1 MKRLLALALLLG
13 PALFARSA
21 ETIYF
26 RAVMLPSNEVPPI
39 DIQASGAATIRA
51 HVVRDDNGQIA
62 DGSVDFLVDYAFP
75 GAVTFTGLH
84 IHNGAA
90 GVNGPVTVNTGLSPT
105 NPVVDAGGRGS
116 IVRQAQVR
124 ATDAAALATLRGMVE
139 NPAGFY
145 ANLHTTDFP
154 GGVIRGQL
162 QRAEAHVFMGVMSPR
177 NEVPALDLDASG
189 VSHVL
194 VLVTRDAAGA
204 PTSAQMIFDT
214 NYRFPGQVTFTGY
227 HIHTGP
233 AGVNGPVI
241 FNTGIAAGAASVQSE
256 LSGVGNVNRPV
267 EVNLAQPAQAQA
279 LAALL
284 ANPADLYINL
294 HTTQFP
300 GGAIRAQLRRTDR
313 MTFDVTMLPSNEVP
327 PITGLDAS
335 APARYVAYTIRHEDG
350 NVLAGVAE
358 FDVNFRFPGETEFT
372 GLHIH
377 NGPAGVN
384 GPISIESG
392 VTRTNSVRTETG
404 FGNIFRMVTVA
415 DATGVATLNSLIASP
430 ENHYINL
437 HTTTNPG
444 GVVRAQL
451 APANT
456 ARPAIAAVVSA
467 NLDRN
472 STTVAPGGLVTIF
485 GTNLGKTTTDLS
497 GWEGT
502 RLPDLL
508 NGVAVAVGGQRA
520 RLLYVSPT
528 QINAVLPIDTPV
540 GRQQA
545 AVNNGN
551 GPAEA
556 AVTVAAVAPAIFFG
570 PSGGIVLKNSD
581 FSLVGSGNP
590 GRAGD
595 VLVVYATGLGPTTP
609 AIEGASLAPASPA
622 VVIAPVAVTIGGR
635 DAEVISSVASPGFA
649 GLYQVAV
656 RVPAGVAAGNAPLVL
671 RSGQAV
677 SNTVNI
683 AVQ

>member
-1 MKRLLALALLLG
+1 MMRLLALALLLG

-21 ETIYF
+21 ETLYF
-26 RAVMLPSNEVPPI
+26 RAVLLPSNEVPPA
-39 DIQASGAATIRA
+39 DVQASGAATIRA

-75 GAVTFTGLH
+75 SGVTFTGLH
-84 IHNGAA
+84 IHTGAA
-90 GVNGPVTVNTGLSPT
+90 GVNGPVTINTGISAA
-105 NPVVDAGGRGS
+105 NPVVDEDGRGS
-116 IVRQAQVR
+116 IARQAQVR
-124 ATDAAALATLRGMVE
+124 ATDTAALAALRGMVE
-139 NPAGFY
+139 NPSGYY
-145 ANLHTTDFP
+145 ANLHTTEFP

-162 QRAEAHVFMGVMSPR
+162 QRAEAHVFMGVMSSR
-177 NEVPALDLDASG
+177 NEVPAADIEASG

-204 PTSAQMIFDT
+204 PTTAQMIFDT

-227 HIHTGP
+227 HIHTGA

-241 FNTGIAAGAASVQSE
+241 FNTGIGSGAASVQSE
-256 LSGVGNVNRPV
+256 ASGTGNLNRPV
-267 EVNLAQPAQAQA
+267 EVNLAQAVQAQA

-313 MTFDVTMLPSNEVP
+313 MTFDVTMLPSNEAP
-327 PITGLDAS
+327 PVTGVDAS
-335 APARYVAYTIRHEDG
+335 APARFAAYTIRYEDG

-377 NGPAGVN
+377 DGPAGAN
-384 GPISIESG
+384 GPVTLDSG
-392 VTRTNSVRTETG
+392 LSRANSVKTDTG
-404 FGNIFRMVTVA
+404 FGNVFRMVTMS
-415 DATGVATLNSLIASP
+415 DAAAVATLNSLVARP

-444 GVVRAQL
+444 GVIRSQL
-451 APANT
+451 APANA
-456 ARPAIAAVVSA
+456 ARPAIASVVSA

-485 GTNLGKTTTDLS
+485 GTNLAKTTTDLS

-502 RLPDLL
+502 RLPDIL

-520 RLLYVSPT
+520 RLLYVSPG
-528 QINAVLPIDTPV
+528 QINAVLPFETPL

-556 AVTVAAVAPAIFFG
+556 PATVAAVAPAVFFG
-570 PSGGIVLKNSD
+570 PSGGIVVKNSD
-581 FSLVGSGNP
+581 FSLLGPANP
-590 GRAGD
+590 AHAGD
-595 VLVVYATGLGPTTP
+595 VLVVFATGLGATNP
-609 AIEGASLAPASPA
+609 AIEGASLAPSSPA
-622 VVIAPVAVTIGGR
+622 VVIAPVAATIGGR
-635 DAEVISSVASPGFA
+635 DAEVIASVASPGFA

-671 RSGQAV
+671 RSGEAV
-677 SNTVNI
+677 SNTVDI
-683 AVQ
+683 ALQ